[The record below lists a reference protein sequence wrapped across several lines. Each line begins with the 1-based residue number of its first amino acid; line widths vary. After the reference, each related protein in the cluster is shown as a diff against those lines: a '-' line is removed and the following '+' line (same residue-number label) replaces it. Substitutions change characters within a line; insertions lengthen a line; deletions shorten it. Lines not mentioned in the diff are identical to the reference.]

1 MKIDSCKTGYFHRR
15 RASWLVSIIIV
26 VELTTT
32 HQSKAV
38 LFHKLSRKWDVRQT
52 VPCDGNILTNHK
64 EKQYQS
70 SQGKMWHHEQEQ
82 GHSQTP
88 QIKGRCQLPGWLEH
102 FFQLRLWSRE
112 KACSAQGDDISHSDV
127 DDNRNRIASKEMR
140 QSDKTSKREQ
150 VATEHTRSTS
160 KKSFTE
166 SRRRQRIVPIHKPH
180 RTVPLHFKS
189 VAHGSPSFCPCLLV
203 LVDAH
208 VLHDFG
214 IFLVVGSTRNQTGI
228 AGSDIV
234 KHARSKLI
242 FCVFRGSRSIVESF
256 QSWSVE

>member
-1 MKIDSCKTGYFHRR
+1 MKIDSCKTRYFHRR

-52 VPCDGNILTNHK
+52 VPRNWNVLANHE

-70 SQGKMWHHEQEQ
+70 TQGKMWHHEQEQ

-88 QIKGRCQLPGWLEH
+88 QVKGRCQLSGWLEH

-112 KACSAQGDDISHSDV
+112 KARSAQGDDISHGDV
-127 DDNRNRIASKEMR
+127 DDDRNRIASKEMR
-140 QSDKTSKREQ
+140 QSHKTSKGEQ
-150 VATEHTRSTS
+150 IPAEHTRSAS
-160 KKSFTE
+160 KKS
-166 SRRRQRIVPIHKPH
+166 
-180 RTVPLHFKS
+180 
-189 VAHGSPSFCPCLLV
+189 CLLI

-214 IFLVVGSTRNQTGI
+214 IFLVVGSARNQTGI

-234 KHARSKLI
+234 KHARCKLI
-242 FCVFRGSRSIVESF
+242 FRVSGGVEVLYNPFRVDR
-256 QSWSVE
+256 